1 MMAKKIDEILS
12 ESVGLSEETRGQ
24 IVGLWEAKISE
35 AREEVAATLRE
46 EFARKFEH
54 DKGVLVESIDR
65 FLTDKV
71 RVELEEFADDKR
83 KLVAERVA
91 YKSKLVEHT
100 GMLNKFI
107 TEAVAKEMKEF
118 YSEKKVMK
126 ENFKKLENFLLK
138 QLAEEIREFR
148 IDKKSLVEQ
157 KVKMVTEGKQ
167 KLQETKAQ
175 FIKRAA
181 QIIESNIEKTL
192 RSEISQFKEDIRI
205 AREND
210 FGRKIFESVAA
221 EFMTSYLNEG
231 TELKK
236 LQTVV
241 ESKNKQLATLTESV
255 KKSRSLMEG
264 LDGKLKVTQD
274 LVVRQKVMNEL
285 LAPLSKDKKAVM
297 KELLESVQ
305 TKNLQGAYNKYLP
318 SVLNEAVVRK
328 PESSNTQL
336 NEATLSARTGDRAKV
351 AQSVD
356 SEDGSELQKILS
368 LAGLSGTRK

>member
-1 MMAKKIDEILS
+1 MAKKLDEILS
-12 ESVGLSEETRGQ
+12 ESVGLSEELKGQ
-24 IVGLWEAKISE
+24 ITGLWESRLSE

-54 DKGVLVESIDR
+54 DKSNLVESMDR
-65 FLTDKV
+65 FLSEKV
-71 RVELEEFADDKR
+71 RVELEEFAEDKR
-83 KLVAERVA
+83 KLVNERIA

-100 GMLNKFI
+100 GMLNRFI

-118 YSEKKVMK
+118 HAEKSAMK
-126 ENFKKLENFLLK
+126 ENFSKLENFLLK

-148 IDKKSLVEQ
+148 ADKKSLVEQ
-157 KVKMVTEGKQ
+157 KVKMVTEGKKQ
-167 KLQETKAQ
+167 LQETKTQ

-181 QIIESNIEKTL
+181 TIVESSIEKTL
-192 RSEISQFKEDIRI
+192 RAEMSQFKDDIRV

-221 EFMTSYLNEG
+221 EFMTSHLNEG

-236 LQTVV
+236 LQKVL
-241 ESKNKQLATLTESV
+241 ESKNKELSALTESV
-255 KKSRSLMEG
+255 KKNKTLVEG
-264 LDGKLKVTQD
+264 LDAKLRATQD
-274 LVVRQKVMNEL
+274 LVERQKVMNEL

-318 SVLNEAVVRK
+318 SVLNEAAERK
-328 PESSNTQL
+328 PAPGRAQL
-336 NEATLSARTGDRAKV
+336 TEATLSAKTGDRAKV
-351 AQSVD
+351 AHDETNES
-356 SEDGSELQKILS
+356 SELNHILS
-368 LAGLSGTRK
+368 LAGIRK

>member
-1 MMAKKIDEILS
+1 MAKKLDEILS
-12 ESVGLSEETRGQ
+12 ESVGLSEDVRSQ
-24 IVGLWEAKISE
+24 IMGLWESKISE

-54 DKGVLVESIDR
+54 DKGILVESMDR

-71 RVELEEFADDKR
+71 RAELEEFADDKR

-91 YKSKLVEHT
+91 YKGKLVEHT
-100 GMLNKFI
+100 GMLNTFI

-118 YSEKKVMK
+118 HSEKKLMK

-148 IDKKSLVEQ
+148 QDKKSLVEQ

-167 KLQETKAQ
+167 KLQETKTQ

-181 QIIESNIEKTL
+181 TIIESNIEKTL
-192 RSEISQFKEDIRI
+192 RAEISQFKEDIRV

-210 FGRKIFESVAA
+210 FGRKIFENFAA

-236 LQTVV
+236 LQKVV

-255 KKSRSLMEG
+255 KKNKSLMEG
-264 LDGKLKVTQD
+264 LDNKLKATQD
-274 LVVRQKVMNEL
+274 LVERQRVMNEL
-285 LAPLSKDKKAVM
+285 LSPLSKDKKGVM

-318 SVLNEAVVRK
+318 SVLNEAVGRK
-328 PESSNTQL
+328 PVSSPTQL
-336 NEATLSARTGDRAKV
+336 NEATLSAKTGNRAKV
-351 AQSVD
+351 AQEEST
-356 SEDGSELQKILS
+356 EALELNHMLS
-368 LAGLSGTRK
+368 LAGIRK

>member
-1 MMAKKIDEILS
+1 MAKKLDEILS
-12 ESVGLSEETRGQ
+12 ESVGLSEDTRSQ
-24 IVGLWEAKISE
+24 IVGLWESKISE

-54 DKGVLVESIDR
+54 DKGVLVESMDR
-65 FLTDKV
+65 FLTEKV
-71 RVELEEFADDKR
+71 RVELEEFAEDKR
-83 KLVAERVA
+83 KLVSERVA

-100 GMLNKFI
+100 GLLNRFI

-118 YSEKKVMK
+118 HAEKKAMK
-126 ENFKKLENFLLK
+126 ENFSKLENFLLK

-148 IDKKSLVEQ
+148 QDKKSLVEQ

-181 QIIESNIEKTL
+181 VIIESNIEKTL
-192 RSEISQFKEDIRI
+192 RLEINQFKDDIRV

-231 TELKK
+231 TEIKK
-236 LQTVV
+236 MQKTLESVQTEKKALQESISKSKRLV
-241 ESKNKQLATLTESV
+241 ESMDS
-255 KKSRSLMEG
+255 
-264 LDGKLKVTQD
+264 KLRTSQD
-274 LVVRQKVMNEL
+274 LFERQKVMNEL
-285 LAPLSKDKKAVM
+285 LSPLSKDKAGVM
-297 KELLESVQ
+297 KELLESVN

-318 SVLNEAVVRK
+318 SVLNEATARK
-328 PESSNTQL
+328 PAPKAQL
-336 NEATLSARTGDRAKV
+336 NEASLTSRTGDRAMG
-351 AQSVD
+351 AQNEESSD
-356 SEDGSELQKILS
+356 SSDLQKILS
-368 LAGLSGTRK
+368 LAGIRK

>member
-1 MMAKKIDEILS
+1 MAKKLDEILS
-12 ESVGLSEETRGQ
+12 ESVGLSEDVRTQ
-24 IVGLWEAKISE
+24 IVGLWDTKLTE

-54 DKGVLVESIDR
+54 DKGMLVESMDR
-65 FLTDKV
+65 FLNDKV
-71 RVELEEFADDKR
+71 RAELEEFADDKR

-91 YKSKLVEHT
+91 YKGKLTEHT
-100 GMLNKFI
+100 QMLNTFI

-118 YSEKKVMK
+118 YAEKTAMK
-126 ENFKKLENFLLK
+126 ENFGKLENFLLK

-148 IDKKSLVEQ
+148 ADKKSLVEQ
-157 KVKMVTEGKQ
+157 KVKMVAEGKH
-167 KLQETKAQ
+167 KLQESRQQ

-181 QIIESNIEKTL
+181 TIIESNIEKTL
-192 RSEISQFKEDIRI
+192 RTEIGQFKEDIRV

-236 LQTVV
+236 LQKVL
-241 ESKNKQLATLTESV
+241 ESKNKEITKMTESV
-255 KKSRSLMEG
+255 KSGKRLMEG
-264 LDGKLKVTQD
+264 LDSKLKATQD
-274 LVVRQKVMNEL
+274 LVERQKVMGEL

-328 PESSNTQL
+328 TEPAKAQL
-336 NEATLSARTGDRAKV
+336 NEATLSAKTGDRAKV
-351 AQSVD
+351 AQGEA
-356 SEDGSELQKILS
+356 SEESSELNHILS
-368 LAGLSGTRK
+368 LAGIRK

>member
-1 MMAKKIDEILS
+1 MAKKIDEILS
-12 ESVGLSEETRGQ
+12 ESVGLTEETRGQ
-24 IVGLWEAKISE
+24 IIGLWESRLAE

-54 DKGVLVESIDR
+54 DKGVLVESMDR

-71 RVELEEFADDKR
+71 RVELEEFAEDKR
-83 KLVAERVA
+83 QLVSERIA

-118 YSEKKVMK
+118 ASEKKAMK
-126 ENFKKLENFLLK
+126 ENFSKLENFLLK

-148 IDKKSLVEQ
+148 LDKKSLVEQ

-192 RSEISQFKEDIRI
+192 RAEIGQFKEDIRV

-236 LQTVV
+236 MQKVL
-241 ESKNKQLATLTESV
+241 ESKNAQLAKLNESV

-264 LDGKLKVTQD
+264 MDTKLKATQD
-274 LVVRQKVMNEL
+274 LVERQKVMTEL
-285 LAPLSKDKKAVM
+285 LAPLSKDKKEVM

-305 TKNLQGAYNKYLP
+305 TKNLQSQYNKYLP
-318 SVLNEAVVRK
+318 SVLNEAVERK
-328 PESSNTQL
+328 PASTKTQL
-336 NEATLSARTGDRAKV
+336 NEATLSANTGNRAKV
-351 AQSVD
+351 AQADESSD
-356 SEDGSELQKILS
+356 TSDLQKILS
-368 LAGLSGTRK
+368 LAGIRK

>member
-1 MMAKKIDEILS
+1 MAKKIDEILS
-12 ESVGLSEETRGQ
+12 ESVGLSEDTKNQ
-24 IVGLWEAKISE
+24 IVGLWEARLSE

-54 DKGVLVESIDR
+54 DKGVLVESMDR

-83 KLVAERVA
+83 KLVAERIA
-91 YKSKLVEHT
+91 YKGKIVEHT

-107 TEAVAKEMKEF
+107 TESVAKEMKEF
-118 YSEKKVMK
+118 YAEKKAMK
-126 ENFKKLENFLLK
+126 ENFGKLENFLLK

-167 KLQETKAQ
+167 KLQETKTQ

-192 RSEISQFKEDIRI
+192 RTEIGQFKEDIRV
-205 AREND
+205 ARVND

-236 LQTVV
+236 LQRVV
-241 ESKNKQLATLTESV
+241 EAKDKQLATLTESV
-255 KKSRSLMEG
+255 KKSKNLMEG
-264 LDGKLKVTQD
+264 LDGKLKATQD
-274 LVVRQKVMNEL
+274 LVERQKVMNEL
-285 LAPLSKDKKAVM
+285 LAPLSKDKKSVM

-318 SVLNEAVVRK
+318 SVLNEAVERK
-328 PESSNTQL
+328 PATVKSQL
-336 NEATLSARTGDRAKV
+336 NEATLSSNTGNRVMVTQDEE
-351 AQSVD
+351 STD
-356 SEDGSELQKILS
+356 SSELKHILS
-368 LAGLSGTRK
+368 LAGIRK

>member
-1 MMAKKIDEILS
+1 MAKKIDEILS
-12 ESVGLSEETRGQ
+12 ESVGLSEETRSQ
-24 IVGLWEAKISE
+24 IVGLWESRLTE

-54 DKGVLVESIDR
+54 DKGVLVESMDR

-71 RVELEEFADDKR
+71 RVELEEFAEDKR
-83 KLVAERVA
+83 KLVAEQVA
-91 YKSKLVEHT
+91 YKSRLVEHT

-107 TEAVAKEMKEF
+107 TETVVKEMKEF
-118 YSEKKVMK
+118 YSEKKAMK
-126 ENFKKLENFLLK
+126 ENFHKLENFLLK

-148 IDKKSLVEQ
+148 SDKKSLVEQ
-157 KVKMVTEGKQ
+157 KVKMVTEGKK

-181 QIIESNIEKTL
+181 QIIESNVEKTL
-192 RSEISQFKEDIRI
+192 RSEINQFKEDIRI

-231 TELKK
+231 TELRK
-236 LQTVV
+236 LQKIV
-241 ESKNKQLATLTESV
+241 ESKNNQLATLTESV
-255 KKSRSLMEG
+255 KKSKTIMEG
-264 LDGKLKVTQD
+264 LDTKLKATQD
-274 LVVRQKVMNEL
+274 LVERQKVMNEL

-318 SVLNEAVVRK
+318 SVLNEASERK
-328 PESSNTQL
+328 SVSGKIQL
-336 NEATLSARTGDRAKV
+336 NETTLSAKTGNRAKV
-351 AQSVD
+351 AQDVD
-356 SEDGSELQKILS
+356 SDESFDLQRTLS
-368 LAGLSGTRK
+368 LAGIRK

>member
-1 MMAKKIDEILS
+1 MAKKLDEILS
-12 ESVGLSEETRGQ
+12 ESVGLSEDTRSQ
-24 IVGLWEAKISE
+24 IVGLWESKIAE

-54 DKGVLVESIDR
+54 DKGVLVESMDR

-91 YKSKLVEHT
+91 YKSKLTEHT
-100 GMLNKFI
+100 GMLNKFV
-107 TEAVAKEMKEF
+107 TEAVAKEVKELH
-118 YSEKKVMK
+118 SERKLMK

-148 IDKKSLVEQ
+148 SDKKSLVEQ

-167 KLQETKAQ
+167 KLQETKTQ

-181 QIIESNIEKTL
+181 KIIESNIEKTL
-192 RSEISQFKEDIRI
+192 RSEISQFKDDIRV

-231 TELKK
+231 TELRKMQK
-236 LQTVV
+236 VL
-241 ESKNKQLATLTESV
+241 ESKNKQLSTLTESV
-255 KKSRSLMEG
+255 KKSKNLMESM
-264 LDGKLKVTQD
+264 DTKLKATQD
-274 LVVRQKVMNEL
+274 LVERQKVMNEL

-318 SVLNEAVVRK
+318 SVLNEAVERN
-328 PESSNTQL
+328 PASSKTQL
-336 NEATLSARTGDRAKV
+336 NEATLTAKTGDRAN
-351 AQSVD
+351 AQVEASDV
-356 SEDGSELQKILS
+356 SELKHILS
-368 LAGLSGTRK
+368 LAGIRK

>member
-1 MMAKKIDEILS
+1 MAKKLDEILS
-12 ESVGLSEETRGQ
+12 ESVGLSEDARGQ
-24 IVGLWEAKISE
+24 IIGLWESKLTE

-54 DKGVLVESIDR
+54 DKGVLVESMDR

-91 YKSKLVEHT
+91 YKSKLTEHT

-107 TEAVAKEMKEF
+107 TESVAKEMKEL
-118 YSEKKVMK
+118 YSEKKTMK
-126 ENFKKLENFLLK
+126 ENFRKLENFLLK

-148 IDKKSLVEQ
+148 ADKKSLVEQ

-167 KLQETKAQ
+167 KLQETKSQ

-192 RSEISQFKEDIRI
+192 RTEIGQFKDDIRV

-236 LQTVV
+236 LQKVV
-241 ESKNKQLATLTESV
+241 ATKNSQLASLTESV
-255 KKSRSLMEG
+255 KKSRGLMEG
-264 LDGKLKVTQD
+264 LDTKLKATQD
-274 LVVRQKVMNEL
+274 LVERQKVMAEL
-285 LAPLSKDKKAVM
+285 LAPLSKDKKGVM

-318 SVLNEAVVRK
+318 SVLNEAIERK
-328 PESSNTQL
+328 PAASKPQL
-336 NEATLSARTGDRAKV
+336 NEATLSSRTGDRARV
-351 AQSVD
+351 AQSDESD
-356 SEDGSELQKILS
+356 SDSSDLKKILS
-368 LAGLSGTRK
+368 LAGITK

>member
-1 MMAKKIDEILS
+1 MAKKLDEILS
-12 ESVGLSEETRGQ
+12 ESVGLSEDVRTQ
-24 IVGLWEAKISE
+24 IVGLWEAKLSE

-54 DKGVLVESIDR
+54 DKGTLVESMDR

-71 RVELEEFADDKR
+71 RVELEEFAEDKR
-83 KLVAERVA
+83 QLVAERVA
-91 YKSKLVEHT
+91 YKSKLTEHT

-118 YSEKKVMK
+118 YAEKKAMK
-126 ENFKKLENFLLK
+126 ENFGKLENFLLK

-148 IDKKSLVEQ
+148 ADKKSLVEQ

-167 KLQETKAQ
+167 KLQETKTQ

-192 RSEISQFKEDIRI
+192 RAEIGQFKEDIRV

-236 LQTVV
+236 LQKVV
-241 ESKNKQLATLTESV
+241 EAKNSQLATLSESV
-255 KKSRSLMEG
+255 KKSRGLMEG
-264 LDGKLKVTQD
+264 LDTKLKATQD
-274 LVVRQKVMNEL
+274 LVERQKVMGEL
-285 LAPLSKDKKAVM
+285 LAPLAKDKKAVM

-328 PESSNTQL
+328 TETEKTKL
-336 NEATLSARTGDRAKV
+336 NEASLSVKTGDRAKV
-351 AQSVD
+351 AQVVESDED
-356 SEDGSELQKILS
+356 STELQRILA
-368 LAGLSGTRK
+368 LAGR

>member
-1 MMAKKIDEILS
+1 MAKKIDEILS
-12 ESVGLSEETRGQ
+12 ESVGLSEDVRSQ
-24 IVGLWEAKISE
+24 IVGLWESRLNE

-54 DKGVLVESIDR
+54 DKGVLVESMDR

-71 RVELEEFADDKR
+71 RAELEEFAVDKR
-83 KLVAERVA
+83 QLVAERVA
-91 YKSKLVEHT
+91 YKSRLTEHT
-100 GMLNKFI
+100 GMLNKFL

-118 YSEKKVMK
+118 HAEKKAMK
-126 ENFKKLENFLLK
+126 ENFSKLENFLLK

-148 IDKKSLVEQ
+148 SDKKSLVEQ
-157 KVKMVTEGKQ
+157 KVKMVAEGKKQ
-167 KLQETKAQ
+167 LQETKAQ

-181 QIIESNIEKTL
+181 QIVESNVEKTL
-192 RSEISQFKEDIRI
+192 RSEMKQFKDDIRV
-205 AREND
+205 ARENE

-236 LQTVV
+236 LQRVV
-241 ESKNKQLATLTESV
+241 ESKNAELAKLTESV
-255 KKSRSLMEG
+255 KKSKSLMEG
-264 LDGKLKVTQD
+264 MDSKLRATQD
-274 LVVRQKVMNEL
+274 LVERQKVMGEL

-318 SVLNEAVVRK
+318 SVLNEAAERK
-328 PESSNTQL
+328 PVSQKTQL
-336 NEATLSARTGDRAKV
+336 TEATLSAKTGDRAK
-351 AQSVD
+351 AQNVESDD
-356 SEDGSELQKILS
+356 SSELKHILS
-368 LAGLSGTRK
+368 LAGIRK

>member
-1 MMAKKIDEILS
+1 MAKKLDEILS
-12 ESVGLSEETRGQ
+12 ESVGLSEESRSQ
-24 IVGLWEAKISE
+24 IVGLWEARLSE

-54 DKGVLVESIDR
+54 DKGVLVESMDR

-83 KLVAERVA
+83 KLVAERIA
-91 YKSKLVEHT
+91 YKGKLTEHT
-100 GMLNKFI
+100 GMLNTFI

-118 YSEKKVMK
+118 HAEKKAMK
-126 ENFKKLENFLLK
+126 ENFRKLENFLLK

-148 IDKKSLVEQ
+148 ADKKSLVEQ

-192 RSEISQFKEDIRI
+192 RSEINQFKDDIRV

-236 LQTVV
+236 LQKVV
-241 ESKNKQLATLTESV
+241 ESKNAQVATLTESA
-255 KKSRSLMEG
+255 KKSKGLMEG
-264 LDGKLKVTQD
+264 LDGRLRATQD
-274 LVVRQKVMNEL
+274 LVERQKVMTEL
-285 LAPLSKDKKAVM
+285 LAPLSKDKKGVM
-297 KELLESVQ
+297 TELLESVQ

-318 SVLNEAVVRK
+318 SVLNEAIAHK
-328 PESSNTQL
+328 PAAQKPQL
-336 NEATLSARTGDRAKV
+336 NEATLSAKTGDRARV
-351 AQSVD
+351 AQTEEADMD
-356 SEDGSELQKILS
+356 SSELKKILS
-368 LAGLSGTRK
+368 LAGINK